1 MPRKAAPEPYTG
13 PPGDLRME
21 VRVNDKIVFLQ
32 RVHTYTIDQQTDQ
45 VVVRGAL
52 RPAAT
57 PVQELAPEPVPEPS
71 NEASELL

>member
-1 MPRKAAPEPYTG
+1 MPRKATQEPYTG
-13 PPGDLRME
+13 PPGDLRLE

-45 VVVRGAL
+45 VIVNGAL

-57 PVQELAPEPVPEPS
+57 PVKELAPEPAD
-71 NEASELL
+71 EASELL